1 MFAFGEQ
8 SNLFRIG
15 GKVTV
20 RILTFIEKQTVCR
33 LFGIS
38 DGYIF
43 KFWSDR
49 GSYTKNITQQLIL
62 ESCGIDIYRD
72 KPYKD
77 LSQQKC
83 VEKIW
88 NDSNPQTVVKLLSAL
103 SDYFCFAMGTDHW
116 SGEDKYDY
124 QQVQEI
130 INRLTSSSAVSLPSQ
145 ETADLRLILSDIDT
159 NIQAGKP
166 ELVIDRLHTFATQYI
181 REICRNHSIAIA
193 DEKGDY
199 YSLDSLVAKLKGW
212 YESENYFESEF
223 CVVAIR
229 NTINIFA
236 KYNDLRNSKSAAH
249 PNPLLKKAEAAYVVK
264 VVAETLM
271 FIDNIEKSKQ
281 NKLFLGENG
290 ELLANT
296 DDELPF

>member
-1 MFAFGEQ
+1 MG
-8 SNLFRIG
+8 
-15 GKVTV
+15 
-20 RILTFIEKQTVCR
+20 ILTFIEKQTICR

-49 GSYTKNITQQLIL
+49 GSYNKNITQQLIL
-62 ESCGIDIYRD
+62 ESCGIDIYKD

-77 LSQQKC
+77 ISQQKC

-88 NDSNPQTVVKLLSAL
+88 SDSNPQTVAKLLSAL
-103 SDYFCFAMGTDHW
+103 SDYFCFAMGTDYW
-116 SGEDKYDY
+116 SDEDGYDY
-124 QQVQEI
+124 RQVEEI
-130 INRLTSSSAVSLPSQ
+130 IKRLTSSSVVPLPSQ
-145 ETADLRLILSDIDT
+145 ETADLKLILSDIDT

-181 REICRNHSIAIA
+181 REICQKHDIAIA
-193 DEKGDY
+193 DEKGDH

-212 YESENYFESEF
+212 YERENYFESEF

-236 KYNDLRNSKSAAH
+236 KYNDLRNNKSAAH
-249 PNPLLKKAEAAYVVK
+249 PNPLLKKVEAEYAVK
-264 VVAETLM
+264 IVAETLM
-271 FIDNIEKSKQ
+271 FIDNIEKSKPKQ
-281 NKLFLGENG
+281 TIPWGNDELFVDMDG
-290 ELLANT
+290 
-296 DDELPF
+296 ELPF

>member
-1 MFAFGEQ
+1 MG
-8 SNLFRIG
+8 
-15 GKVTV
+15 
-20 RILTFIEKQTVCR
+20 ILTFIEKQTICR

-49 GSYTKNITQQLIL
+49 GSYNKNITQQLIL
-62 ESCGIDIYRD
+62 ESCGIDIYKD

-88 NDSNPQTVVKLLSAL
+88 SDSNPQTVAKLLSAL
-103 SDYFCFAMGTDHW
+103 SDYFCFAMGTDYW
-116 SGEDKYDY
+116 SDEDGYDY
-124 QQVQEI
+124 RQVEEI
-130 INRLTSSSAVSLPSQ
+130 IKRLTSSSVVPLPSQ
-145 ETADLRLILSDIDT
+145 ETADLKLILSDIDT
-159 NIQAGKP
+159 HIQAGKP

-181 REICRNHSIAIA
+181 RQICQKHDIAIA
-193 DEKGDY
+193 DEKGDH

-212 YESENYFESEF
+212 YERENYFESEF

-236 KYNDLRNSKSAAH
+236 KYNDLRNNKSAAH
-249 PNPLLKKAEAAYVVK
+249 PNPLLKKAEAEYAVK
-264 VVAETLM
+264 IVAETLM
-271 FIDNIEKSKQ
+271 FIDNIEKSKPKQ
-281 NKLFLGENG
+281 TIPWGNDELFVDMDG
-290 ELLANT
+290 
-296 DDELPF
+296 ELPF

>member
-1 MFAFGEQ
+1 MG
-8 SNLFRIG
+8 
-15 GKVTV
+15 
-20 RILTFIEKQTVCR
+20 ILTFIEKQTICR

-49 GSYTKNITQQLIL
+49 GSYNKNITQQLIL
-62 ESCGIDIYRD
+62 ESCGIDIYKD

-88 NDSNPQTVVKLLSAL
+88 SDSNPQTVAKLLSAL
-103 SDYFCFAMGTDHW
+103 SDYFCFAMGTDYW
-116 SGEDKYDY
+116 SDEDGYDY
-124 QQVQEI
+124 RQVEEI
-130 INRLTSSSAVSLPSQ
+130 IKRLTSSSVVPLPSQ
-145 ETADLRLILSDIDT
+145 ETADLKLILSDIDT

-181 REICRNHSIAIA
+181 REICQKHDIAIA
-193 DEKGDY
+193 DEKGDR

-212 YESENYFESEF
+212 YERENYFESEF

-236 KYNDLRNSKSAAH
+236 KYNDLRNNKSAAH
-249 PNPLLKKAEAAYVVK
+249 PNPLLKKAEAEYAVK
-264 VVAETLM
+264 IVAETLM
-271 FIDNIEKSKQ
+271 FIDNIEKSKPKQ
-281 NKLFLGENG
+281 TIPWGNDELFVDMDG
-290 ELLANT
+290 
-296 DDELPF
+296 ELPF

>member
-1 MFAFGEQ
+1 MG
-8 SNLFRIG
+8 L
-15 GKVTV
+15 
-20 RILTFIEKQTVCR
+20 LTFIEKQTICR

-49 GSYTKNITQQLIL
+49 GNYNKNITRQLIL
-62 ESCGIDIYRD
+62 ESCGIDIYKD
-72 KPYKD
+72 KSYKD

-88 NDSNPQTVVKLLSAL
+88 NNSNPQTISRLLSAL
-103 SDYFCFAMGTDHW
+103 SEYFRFAMGTDYW
-116 SGEDKYDY
+116 SDEDEYDY
-124 QQVQEI
+124 RQVQEI
-130 INRLTSSSAVSLPSQ
+130 IKRLTSLSAVPLPSQ

-181 REICRNHSIAIA
+181 RKICQNHNIAIA
-193 DEKGDY
+193 DEKGDH

-223 CVVAIR
+223 CMVAIR

-236 KYNDLRNSKSAAH
+236 KYNDLRNNKSAAH
-249 PNPLLKKAEAAYVVK
+249 PNPLLKKAEAEYAVK

-281 NKLFLGENG
+281 KQTIPWGNG
-290 ELLANT
+290 ELFV
-296 DDELPF
+296 DVDEGLPF

>member
-1 MFAFGEQ
+1 MGA
-8 SNLFRIG
+8 
-15 GKVTV
+15 
-20 RILTFIEKQTVCR
+20 LTFIEKQTICR

-43 KFWSDR
+43 KFWSDK
-49 GSYTKNITQQLIL
+49 GSYNKNITQQLIL
-62 ESCGIDIYRD
+62 ESCGIDIYKD

-88 NDSNPQTVVKLLSAL
+88 NDSNPQTVAKLLSAL
-103 SDYFCFAMGTDHW
+103 SDYFCFAMGTDYW
-116 SGEDKYDY
+116 SDEDGYDY
-124 QQVQEI
+124 RQVEEI
-130 INRLTSSSAVSLPSQ
+130 IKRLTASSAVYLPLQ

-166 ELVIDRLHTFATQYI
+166 ELVIDRLHTFTTQYF
-181 REICRNHSIAIA
+181 REICQKHNIVIA

-212 YESENYFESEF
+212 YEHENYFESEF

-236 KYNDLRNSKSAAH
+236 KYNELRNNKSAAH
-249 PNPLLKKAEAAYVVK
+249 PNPLLQKTEAEYAVK
-264 VVAETLM
+264 IVAETLM
-271 FIDNIEKSKQ
+271 FIDNIEKSKPKQ
-281 NKLFLGENG
+281 TIPWGNG
-290 ELLANT
+290 EVFV
-296 DDELPF
+296 DMDGELPF

>member
-1 MFAFGEQ
+1 MG
-8 SNLFRIG
+8 
-15 GKVTV
+15 V
-20 RILTFIEKQTVCR
+20 LTFIEKQTICR

-49 GSYTKNITQQLIL
+49 GNYNKNITQQLIL
-62 ESCGIDIYRD
+62 ESCGIDIYKD

-88 NDSNPQTVVKLLSAL
+88 NESSPQIVAELLSVL
-103 SDYFCFAMGTDHW
+103 SDYFCFVMGTDFW
-116 SGEDKYDY
+116 SDEDGYDY
-124 QQVQEI
+124 RRVEEI
-130 INRLTSSSAVSLPSQ
+130 IKRLKSSATVSLPSQ
-145 ETADLRLILSDIDT
+145 ETTDLSLISGDIEA

-166 ELVIDRLHTFATQYI
+166 ELVIDRLHTFATKYI
-181 REICRNHSIAIA
+181 REICQDHSIDIA

-212 YESENYFESEF
+212 YERENYFDSEF

-236 KYNDLRNSKSAAH
+236 KYNDLRNNKSAAH
-249 PNPLLKKAEAAYVVK
+249 PNPLLQKAEAEYAVK
-264 VVAETLM
+264 VVVETLM
-271 FIDNIEKSKQ
+271 FIDNIEKSKS
-281 NKLFLGENG
+281 KKTLPWGDG
-290 ELLANT
+290 ELF
-296 DDELPF
+296 DDMDEELPF

>member
-1 MFAFGEQ
+1 MG
-8 SNLFRIG
+8 
-15 GKVTV
+15 
-20 RILTFIEKQTVCR
+20 ILTFIEKQTICR

-49 GSYTKNITQQLIL
+49 GSYNKNITQQLIL
-62 ESCGIDIYRD
+62 ESCGIDIYKD

-88 NDSNPQTVVKLLSAL
+88 SDSNPQTVAKLLSAL
-103 SDYFCFAMGTDHW
+103 SDYFCFAMGTDYW
-116 SGEDKYDY
+116 SDEDGYDY
-124 QQVQEI
+124 RQVEEI
-130 INRLTSSSAVSLPSQ
+130 IKRLTSSSVVPLPSQ
-145 ETADLRLILSDIDT
+145 ETADLKLILSDIDT

-181 REICRNHSIAIA
+181 REICQKHDIAIA
-193 DEKGDY
+193 DEKGDH

-212 YESENYFESEF
+212 YERENYFESEF

-236 KYNDLRNSKSAAH
+236 KYNDLRNNKSAAH
-249 PNPLLKKAEAAYVVK
+249 PNPLLEKAEAEYAVK
-264 VVAETLM
+264 IVAETLM
-271 FIDNIEKSKQ
+271 FIDNIEKSKPKQ
-281 NKLFLGENG
+281 TIPWGNDELFVDMDG
-290 ELLANT
+290 
-296 DDELPF
+296 ELPF